1 MYAIQNGSKF
11 VKVSNYYASF
21 SLTATPKTYKTRD
34 AAKADLEKVS
44 EILKRDAARARE
56 AIESSTKSIEKAQ
69 KELPKLCAKMVELV
83 ELPYREVYSRVEAT
97 KSAIKRAE
105 DIIRGETA
113 SLRSFRQDLARY
125 ERIRKEG
132 FSVAMMLPSVQ

>member
-44 EILKRDAARARE
+44 AQLERDIAHAQTV
-56 AIESSTKSIEKAQ
+56 IENTAKSIEKARHDMV
-69 KELPKLCAKMVELV
+69 KLHAKLESLMD
-83 ELPYREVYSRVEAT
+83 LPYRKVYGRVET
-97 KSAIKRAE
+97 TKRALE
-105 DIIRGETA
+105 RAEGIVRGETA